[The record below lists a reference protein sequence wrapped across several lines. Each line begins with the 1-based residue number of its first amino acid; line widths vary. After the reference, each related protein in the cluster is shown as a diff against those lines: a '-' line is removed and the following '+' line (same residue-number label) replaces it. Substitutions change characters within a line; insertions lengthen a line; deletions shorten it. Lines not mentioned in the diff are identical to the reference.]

1 MRGGEGSG
9 SWITRESSG
18 QTRRGGPASQQE
30 TGPRLLTQCVHQ
42 MVLCV
47 TVLSQDLTFGMLSCS
62 VITLYTLGV
71 NHATSAA
78 LLFRISTAVSEMKV
92 QTG

>member
-1 MRGGEGSG
+1 MIGGEGSG

-30 TGPRLLTQCVHQ
+30 TGPHLLPQCVHQ

-47 TVLSQDLTFGMLSCS
+47 TVSSQDLAFWDGFLQ

-78 LLFRISTAVSEMKV
+78 LLFRISTAVSEMKM
-92 QTG
+92 

>member
-18 QTRRGGPASQQE
+18 QTWRGEPASQQE
-30 TGPRLLTQCVHQ
+30 TGPRLLPQCVHQ

-47 TVLSQDLTFGMLSCS
+47 TVSSQDLTFWDGFLQRDHVIYFRSESRHICRLALQDLNSC
-62 VITLYTLGV
+62 
-71 NHATSAA
+71 
-78 LLFRISTAVSEMKV
+78 F
-92 QTG
+92 